1 MRKLPLVPLLMV
13 LFFVVLMTNMGF
25 WQLDRAKE
33 KEQMLKLLADDHL
46 TEVTSK
52 SQMKELPRFANIQLN
67 GRYLNAP
74 QILLDN
80 QVDSGVQG
88 YHVFTPFVID
98 GLNMYIMVNRGWI
111 TKSKFTEDILTINS
125 NPATILGKFNT
136 PPQVGIQLGEIELD
150 LKKPQQVITYFDKN
164 KVSTFLHEALCK
176 DLNCVVSQNILWLK
190 TDQSQGF
197 KRDWNPIIMLP
208 SKHTAYAVQWFAMTI
223 VLILIFIYWLV
234 KNKD

>member
-1 MRKLPLVPLLMV
+1 MV
-13 LFFVVLMTNMGF
+13 LFFVILMTNMGF
-25 WQLDRAKE
+25 WQLDRAEE
-33 KEQMLKLLADDHL
+33 KKQMLTLLADDSL
-46 TEVTSK
+46 TQVTQK
-52 SQMKELPRFANIQLN
+52 SQMKKLPRFANIQLN

-98 GLNMYIMVNRGWI
+98 GLNMTIMVNRGWLS
-111 TKSKFTEDILTINS
+111 KSNFTEDVLTINS
-125 NPATILGKFNT
+125 NPTTILGKINT

-150 LKKPQQVITYFDKN
+150 LGKPQQVITYFDKQ
-164 KVSTFLHEALCK
+164 KVSQFLYESLCK
-176 DLNCVVSQNILWLK
+176 DLNCLVSQNILWLK
-190 TDQSQGF
+190 TNQDQGF

-223 VLILIFIYWLV
+223 VLILIFIYWLR